1 MRSVAR
7 QNWPLSFG
15 VKPVKREAAALSIL
29 SAGPPDDVETMS
41 LSFAHGLHHC
51 VLIAVMVRL
60 KGTGLGEPEIIRL
73 GSGKRG

>member
-15 VKPVKREAAALSIL
+15 VKPVKREAAALSVL

-41 LSFAHGLHHC
+41 LSFDRSWSPSL
-51 VLIAVMVRL
+51 RL
-60 KGTGLGEPEIIRL
+60 N
-73 GSGKRG
+73 SGNGPA